1 MKLRKC
7 KACISRVKS
16 RTGGDFRPTG
26 AIFCLTLSILC
37 LIHGEHSVTTA
48 SSSVHPSLTRAA
60 TRPLLEPTTV
70 LPRPCPPQ
78 PTAYTGG
85 ATKRGGLGGRR
96 LPPSAVTTCCQPGA
110 ATGEPLTPRTGTAV
124 SNGTDRTAAP
134 APSRRRLCT
143 LARAAA
149 AAAARRCWTHGRC
162 GALGG
167 GWYTRQAS
175 LHLNRRDGARLAAAA
190 ARGWGASETLRHRQP
205 PRWPS

>member
-85 ATKRGGLGGRR
+85 ATKAGRPRGASTPPFCCNHMLPAGFRHGQAPYSTHWHGGRQR
-96 LPPSAVTTCCQPGA
+96 QRPHRCP
-110 ATGEPLTPRTGTAV
+110 
-124 SNGTDRTAAP
+124 RTAAP
-134 APSRRRLCT
+134 RAAGRTTDRRHCISTDRMTPASPPPLRGDGVRRR
-143 LARAAA
+143 
-149 AAAARRCWTHGRC
+149 RC
-162 GALGG
+162 GTSGHPGG
-167 GWYTRQAS
+167 RQGPPA
-175 LHLNRRDGARLAAAA
+175 GA
-190 ARGWGASETLRHRQP
+190 Q
-205 PRWPS
+205 